1 MAAQISLN
9 ELIEALAG
17 AVIGAQDRIEK
28 HQVDNLRNYFDQ
40 KTLRPHVLN
49 VRLPSMHPQAEEG
62 AEEMYRAPV
71 LGLVPATLL
80 KIKDVEISFDVDLVE
95 MTEPGAEPTT
105 APGAGGP
112 PPAQPAPG
120 TAARTQGPTK
130 NVRADLR
137 AGFLR
142 RRAGAV
148 HVVLRVEAGEPTEGV
163 ARLVNHLV
171 QTQGVVT
178 PPMKPE

>member
-17 AVIGAQDRIEK
+17 AVIEAQDRIEK
-28 HQVDNLRNYFDQ
+28 HQIDNLRTYFDP

-80 KIKDVEISFDVDLVE
+80 KIKDVEISFDVDLIE
-95 MTEPGAEPTT
+95 LAEQGPQPAAEPGPGEPQPAEPAAGT
-105 APGAGGP
+105 APR
-112 PPAQPAPG
+112 APG
-120 TAARTQGPTK
+120 PIK
-130 NVRADLR
+130 NVRVDLR

-148 HVVLRVEAGEPTEGV
+148 HVVLRVEASEPTEGV
-163 ARLVNHLV
+163 ARLINHLV

-178 PPMKPE
+178 PPTKPE